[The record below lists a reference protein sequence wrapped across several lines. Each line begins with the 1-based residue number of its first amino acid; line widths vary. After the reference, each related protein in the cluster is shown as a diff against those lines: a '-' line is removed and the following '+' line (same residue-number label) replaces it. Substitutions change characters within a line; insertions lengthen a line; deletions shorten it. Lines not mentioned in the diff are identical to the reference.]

1 MRSLKVAFFLLTFAS
16 VTALAQG
23 SGEATFIR
31 NVCDSLLDTKVT
43 LIAKSIDES
52 NWYGNPQGNVNNWK
66 TDSVKT
72 KTHASYNTLK
82 LVFSDYAQFAVPYSI
97 TANCYD
103 TKGNTYD
110 YLTWEKDHWYRD
122 TTKNYAT
129 YIYDAHNVKNI
140 GVYDSTNA
148 NNFLAMAPNK
158 LPDDDAFGPG
168 EILVS
173 RPFELNFEWWFVGLR
188 YEFVY
193 DSVINGVTRR
203 VTRSKFTGAVAYD
216 SLTAFRSAKSEMDQ
230 KAPIPDTIKT
240 IRIQTVK
247 VTLVDSRK
255 LNSPS
260 ESSSSVEPPKSS
272 SSEIPKSSS
281 SEPPKSSS
289 SDKPKSSSSQGTD
302 PGTSSSADK
311 PKSSSS
317 QGTDPSTS
325 SSSDKP
331 KSSSSQGTNPG
342 TSSSADKPKS
352 SSGDSSPIPVVRSEM
367 ERNEIVE
374 VRRLDGSV
382 VKNFRAEK
390 PGIYYVKTSGGTWLK
405 KVVLP
410 K

>member
-1 MRSLKVAFFLLTFAS
+1 MRSLKVAFFLLAFAS
-16 VTALAQG
+16 AMALAQG
-23 SGEATFIR
+23 SGEAIFVR
-31 NVCDSLLDTKVT
+31 NVCDTLLNKKVT
-43 LIAKSIDES
+43 LIAKTIEES
-52 NWYGNPQGNVNNWK
+52 NWYGNPQGNVSKWK
-66 TDSVKT
+66 ADSVKT
-72 KTHASYNTLK
+72 KVHASYNTLK
-82 LVFSDYAQFAVPYSI
+82 LALSDYAQFAVPYSI
-97 TANCYD
+97 MANCYE

-110 YLTWEKDHWYRD
+110 YLTWERDHWYRD
-122 TTKNYAT
+122 TIKNYAT
-129 YIYDAHNVKNI
+129 YIYDSHNVKSI

-148 NNFLAMAPNK
+148 NNFLAMAQNK

-188 YEFVY
+188 YELVY
-193 DSVINGVTRR
+193 DSIIDGVTNR

-216 SLTAFRSAKSEMDQ
+216 SLTAFRAAKSAMDQ
-230 KAPIPDTIKT
+230 KAPIPDTLKT
-240 IRIQTVK
+240 IRIQAVK

-255 LNSPS
+255 LNSLT

-272 SSEIPKSSS
+272 SSETPKSSS

-289 SDKPKSSSSQGTD
+289 SDKPKSSSAEPPKSSSSQGST

-311 PKSSSS
+311 PKSSSAES
-317 QGTDPSTS
+317 
-325 SSSDKP
+325 P
-331 KSSSSQGTNPG
+331 KSSSSQGSSPS

-367 ERNEIVE
+367 ERDEIVE

>member
-1 MRSLKVAFFLLTFAS
+1 MRSLKVAFFLLAFAS
-16 VTALAQG
+16 AMALAQG

-31 NVCDSLLDTKVT
+31 NVCDSLLNTKVT

-82 LVFSDYAQFAVPYSI
+82 LALSDYAQFTVPYSI
-97 TANCYD
+97 TANCYE

-110 YLTWEKDHWYRD
+110 YLTWERDHWYRD
-122 TTKNYAT
+122 TIKNYAT
-129 YIYDAHNVKNI
+129 YIYDSHNVKSI
-140 GVYDSTNA
+140 GTYDSTNA
-148 NNFLAMAPNK
+148 NNFLAMAQNK

-188 YEFVY
+188 YELVY
-193 DSVINGVTRR
+193 DSIIDGVTNR

-216 SLTAFRSAKSEMDQ
+216 SLTAFRAAKSAMDQ

-255 LNSPS
+255 LNSPT

-272 SSEIPKSSS
+272 SSETPKSSS

-289 SDKPKSSSSQGTD
+289 SDKPKSSSAEPPKSSSSQGST

-311 PKSSSS
+311 PKSSSAES
-317 QGTDPSTS
+317 
-325 SSSDKP
+325 P
-331 KSSSSQGTNPG
+331 KSSSSQGSSPS

>member
-1 MRSLKVAFFLLTFAS
+1 MRSLKVAFFLLAFAS
-16 VTALAQG
+16 AMALAQG

-31 NVCDSLLDTKVT
+31 NVCDTLLNKKVT
-43 LIAKSIDES
+43 LIAKTIEES

-82 LVFSDYAQFAVPYSI
+82 LALSDYAQFTVPYSI
-97 TANCYD
+97 TANCYE

-110 YLTWEKDHWYRD
+110 YLTWERDHWYRD
-122 TTKNYAT
+122 TIKNYAT
-129 YIYDAHNVKNI
+129 YIYDSHNVKSI
-140 GVYDSTNA
+140 GTYDSTNA
-148 NNFLAMAPNK
+148 NNFLAMAQNK

-188 YEFVY
+188 YELVY
-193 DSVINGVTRR
+193 DSIIDGVTNR

-216 SLTAFRSAKSEMDQ
+216 SLTAFRAAKSAMDQ
-230 KAPIPDTIKT
+230 KAPIPDTLKT
-240 IRIQTVK
+240 IRIQAVK

-255 LNSPS
+255 LNSPT

-272 SSEIPKSSS
+272 SSETPKSSS

-289 SDKPKSSSSQGTD
+289 SDKPKSSSAEPPKSSSSQGST

-311 PKSSSS
+311 PKSSSAES
-317 QGTDPSTS
+317 
-325 SSSDKP
+325 P
-331 KSSSSQGTNPG
+331 KSSSSQGSSPS

>member
-1 MRSLKVAFFLLTFAS
+1 MRSLKVAFFLLAFAS
-16 VTALAQG
+16 AMALAQG

-31 NVCDSLLDTKVT
+31 NVCDSLLNTKVT

-52 NWYGNPQGNVNNWK
+52 NWYGNPQGNVSKWRA
-66 TDSVKT
+66 DSVKT

-82 LVFSDYAQFAVPYSI
+82 LALSDYAQFTVPYSI
-97 TANCYD
+97 TANCYE

-110 YLTWEKDHWYRD
+110 YLTWERDHWYRD
-122 TTKNYAT
+122 TIKNYAT
-129 YIYDAHNVKNI
+129 YIYDSHNVKSI

-148 NNFLAMAPNK
+148 NNFLAMAQNK

-188 YEFVY
+188 YELVY
-193 DSVINGVTRR
+193 DSIIDGVTNR

-216 SLTAFRSAKSEMDQ
+216 SLTAFRAAKSAMDQ
-230 KAPIPDTIKT
+230 KAPIPDTLKT
-240 IRIQTVK
+240 IRIQAVK

-255 LNSPS
+255 LNSPT

-272 SSEIPKSSS
+272 SSETPKSSS

-289 SDKPKSSSSQGTD
+289 SDKPKSSSAEPPKSSSSQGST

-311 PKSSSS
+311 PKSSSAES
-317 QGTDPSTS
+317 
-325 SSSDKP
+325 P
-331 KSSSSQGTNPG
+331 KSSSSQGSSPS

-390 PGIYYVKTSGGTWLK
+390 PGIYYVKTSGGMWLK